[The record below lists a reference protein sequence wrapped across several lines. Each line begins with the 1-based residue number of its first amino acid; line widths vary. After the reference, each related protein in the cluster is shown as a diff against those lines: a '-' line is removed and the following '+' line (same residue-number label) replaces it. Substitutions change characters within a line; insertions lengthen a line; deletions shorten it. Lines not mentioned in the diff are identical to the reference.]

1 MNIAFLYLYLLAA
14 LVIGCLCIRKIKTAA
29 DYYVAGRKAGSI
41 QIAGSLLATI
51 LGSSAILGSI
61 DFAAQKGWAGA
72 WFMLCGAFGL
82 FILLFLVKPLA
93 KFKGYNLPALL
104 GSFYGN
110 GVKKLSA
117 GVIAIAWLGVIAAQ
131 IIGAAKITTAVLNI
145 SYTHAAL
152 AIGLTLTAYTAMGGQ
167 LSIIKTDI
175 LQVVLIIT
183 GLAFVTIA
191 ILIDSNHAAANA
203 APMISEKFSWMD
215 LLLMLFTYSSTYVVG
230 PDIYSRLFCAKN
242 ETTAKKAIIASVAL
256 LIPIA
261 FMLAFIGIHG
271 AKYHVDNNESVFF
284 VIIKHDFPLFII
296 PLYFSILS
304 AIMSSADTTL
314 FTAAELLSQFFH
326 DELDSKKSVR
336 LTMGC
341 TVLLG
346 ILSILITLKF
356 NSILRVLLMSLGT
369 YAGAFVIPVIWGLLG
384 QQSRRPFVV
393 AAIIIGGSMTLLGKF
408 MTGGLSHA
416 VILLA
421 FAVNLA
427 LLALGR
433 IKQDGHTSA

>member
-14 LVIGCLCIRKIKTAA
+14 IIIGCLCIHKIKTAA
-29 DYYVAGRKAGSI
+29 DYYVAGRNGGAI

-61 DFAAQKGWAGA
+61 DFAYAKGWAGA

-82 FILLFLVKPLA
+82 SILFFLVKPLA

-110 GVKKLSA
+110 DVKKLSG

-131 IIGAAKITTAVLNI
+131 IIGAAKITTAVINI
-145 SYTHAAL
+145 SYPHAAM
-152 AIGLTLTAYTAMGGQ
+152 AIGLTLTFYTALGGQ

-175 LQVVLIIT
+175 LQVILIIA
-183 GLAFVTIA
+183 GLVFVTITSLMGSHCA
-191 ILIDSNHAAANA
+191 VDA
-203 APMISEKFSWMD
+203 APMISQKFNWMD
-215 LLLMLFTYSSTYVVG
+215 LVIMLFTYSSTYVVG
-230 PDIYSRLFCAKN
+230 PDIYSRLFCTKD
-242 ETTAKKAIIASVAL
+242 EKTARKAIVASVAL
-256 LIPIA
+256 LVPIA

-271 AKYHVDNNESVFF
+271 AKFHVDSNESVFF
-284 VIIKHDFPLFII
+284 IIIKHDLPLFIV
-296 PLYFSILS
+296 PMYFSILS

-341 TVLLG
+341 TALLG

-356 NSILRVLLMSLGT
+356 NSILKVLLMSLGT

-393 AAIIIGGSMTLLGKF
+393 AAIVVGGSMTLLGKF
-408 MTGGLSHA
+408 LSGNASHA

-427 LLALGR
+427 LLAIGR
-433 IKQDGHTSA
+433 TKQAAS

>member
-1 MNIAFLYLYLLAA
+1 M
-14 LVIGCLCIRKIKTAA
+14 
-29 DYYVAGRKAGSI
+29 
-41 QIAGSLLATI
+41 
-51 LGSSAILGSI
+51 
-61 DFAAQKGWAGA
+61 
-72 WFMLCGAFGL
+72 
-82 FILLFLVKPLA
+82 
-93 KFKGYNLPALL
+93 
-104 GSFYGN
+104 
-110 GVKKLSA
+110 
-117 GVIAIAWLGVIAAQ
+117 
-131 IIGAAKITTAVLNI
+131 
-145 SYTHAAL
+145 
-152 AIGLTLTAYTAMGGQ
+152 AIGLTLTFYTAMGGQ

-175 LQVVLIIT
+175 LQVVLIIA

-191 ILIDSNHAAANA
+191 ILIGGNHAAANA

-230 PDIYSRLFCAKN
+230 PDIYSRLFCAKD

-341 TVLLG
+341 TALLG
-346 ILSILITLKF
+346 ILSILITLKY
-356 NSILRVLLMSLGT
+356 NSILKVLLMSLGT

-427 LLALGR
+427 LLAIGR
-433 IKQDGHTSA
+433 TKQAAS